1 MPVAGPVWT
10 AEEDEMLRRLVA
22 QYGTK
27 KWAHLATIIKTKK
40 SKQEDALLMEGHRK
54 CGNRWT
60 EIAKMVGGRTDNAVK
75 NRWASLTKKNPKLA
89 SGSPGSAPSASGD
102 SSFSGSV
109 PSQSRSGQSNQ
120 GSLQPTRLPEP
131 NQMSTSNST
140 LPQHLQGSCATSGSG
155 LTHPRGSLTVRTK
168 VKSEPGSDGTGSAR
182 TPGSVSIRVWKESL
196 TPRERRQ
203 VQEVNALGL
212 PVTIHLED
220 QMIPLPPAYVGPPM
234 EGSAGP
240 DSSTL
245 WRSDTDGDLAKW
257 LNSGFSPRA
266 VGSTEEEAQVQT
278 GGQHSPM
285 RSQSFISNQ
294 QRQLLHKL
302 FMKGTSQQQVML
314 DAGQQ
319 AMPYAQQTGYPTM
332 LQQSQQYVG
341 QNTFAQQQQQ
351 QGMYG
356 GQSTQSM
363 LPAVK
368 CEQQQQQAAYQI
380 NAQAYDSVNYAQQQY
395 GGNHMQGQLQQG
407 ILTRG
412 QSFALA
418 NAQLG
423 MLARGPSFGSGQA
436 GVLTRG
442 QSFAL
447 ANAQLSGDP
456 GMEGYVESPRLE
468 VLVTPNFTNHE
479 LNMLL
484 EALGDD
490 EMVNLQAPIKQ
501 EQSSADFMYT

>member
-1 MPVAGPVWT
+1 
-10 AEEDEMLRRLVA
+10 
-22 QYGTK
+22 
-27 KWAHLATIIKTKK
+27 
-40 SKQEDALLMEGHRK
+40 
-54 CGNRWT
+54 
-60 EIAKMVGGRTDNAVK
+60 
-75 NRWASLTKKNPKLA
+75 
-89 SGSPGSAPSASGD
+89 
-102 SSFSGSV
+102 
-109 PSQSRSGQSNQ
+109 
-120 GSLQPTRLPEP
+120 
-131 NQMSTSNST
+131 
-140 LPQHLQGSCATSGSG
+140 
-155 LTHPRGSLTVRTK
+155 
-168 VKSEPGSDGTGSAR
+168 
-182 TPGSVSIRVWKESL
+182 
-196 TPRERRQ
+196 
-203 VQEVNALGL
+203 
-212 PVTIHLED
+212 
-220 QMIPLPPAYVGPPM
+220 
-234 EGSAGP
+234 
-240 DSSTL
+240 
-245 WRSDTDGDLAKW
+245 
-257 LNSGFSPRA
+257 
-266 VGSTEEEAQVQT
+266 
-278 GGQHSPM
+278 
-285 RSQSFISNQ
+285 
-294 QRQLLHKL
+294 
-302 FMKGTSQQQVML
+302 MKGTSQQQVML

-484 EALGDD
+484 EVSRCRALCLCSWTYDNSVAHGYIYD
-490 EMVNLQAPIKQ
+490 
-501 EQSSADFMYT
+501 SSRMAACH